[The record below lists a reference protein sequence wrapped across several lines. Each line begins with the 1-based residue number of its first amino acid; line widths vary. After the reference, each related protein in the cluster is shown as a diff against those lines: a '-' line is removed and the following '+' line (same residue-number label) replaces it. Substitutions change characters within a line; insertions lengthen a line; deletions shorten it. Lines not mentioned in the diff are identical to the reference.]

1 MKTSSLF
8 NYDMLFGDHMAKVSD
23 KAKLYYI
30 KLCFFANNGFVAN
43 PLSILDSMGYDKSV
57 FHELVANEELLT
69 LPDRCEVFITA
80 YFVHNHL
87 NPASWLKTPFA
98 PYWRGKLWTKS
109 NGVATFK
116 PQPKKEENV
125 GEQIINQVEEENP
138 PEPASEPLE
147 RKEEEKPNLADFTEE
162 ELNQMSD
169 EEFEKHLPF

>member
-1 MKTSSLF
+1 
-8 NYDMLFGDHMAKVSD
+8 MLFGDHMAKVSD

-30 KLCFFANNGFVAN
+30 KLCFFANCGFVSN

-57 FHELVANEELLT
+57 FHELVANEEILT
-69 LPDRCEVFITA
+69 LPDRCEIFITA

-98 PYWRGKLWTKS
+98 PYWRGKLFTKK

-116 PQPKKEENV
+116 PQSEDNSNV
-125 GEQIINQVEEENP
+125 GEQIVNQVDAD
-138 PEPASEPLE
+138 PEKP
-147 RKEEEKPNLADFTEE
+147 KEEIKTDVANYSEE
-162 ELNQMSD
+162 ELLKMSD